1 MESHAQSSD
10 QMRVARR
17 TDADI
22 EVWRE
27 GVETRLYAAASTGAR
42 QLTVFQQWCTP
53 GNGAPAHLHA
63 VEEVL
68 QIVAGEAEVW
78 VGDDR
83 QTLGAGDAVIIPA
96 GAVHGFTNTGTDTL
110 QVLAILAAPIFEAH
124 YVDGAR
130 DVRRWGN
137 G

>member
-1 MESHAQSSD
+1 MC
-10 QMRVARR
+10 VARR
-17 TDADI
+17 TDA
-22 EVWRE
+22 ERELWRE

-42 QLTVFQQWCTP
+42 QLTVFEQWCSP
-53 GNGAPAHLHA
+53 GNGAPSHLHA

-68 QIVAGEAEVW
+68 QIVAGQAEVW

-83 QTLGAGDAVIIPA
+83 QSLAAGDAVVIPA
-96 GAVHGFTNTGTDTL
+96 GAVHGFFNTGDDTL

-130 DVRRWGN
+130 EVRRWG